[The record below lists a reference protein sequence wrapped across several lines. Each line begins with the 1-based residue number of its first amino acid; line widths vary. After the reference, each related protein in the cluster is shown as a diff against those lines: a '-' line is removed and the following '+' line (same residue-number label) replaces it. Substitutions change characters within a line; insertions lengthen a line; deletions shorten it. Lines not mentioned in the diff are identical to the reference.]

1 MSNPDN
7 LRRVCQ
13 FLKDAGTYYLA
24 TVEGDQP
31 RVRPFGTAHIFEGRL
46 YIQSGKV
53 KNVAKQLAANPKA
66 ELCCFDGKRWL
77 RLSGRLVE
85 DDRLEARQ
93 SMLDAYPQL
102 RKMYRATTATPS
114 SIISPRRSPC
124 SPPSPSRRK
133 RCDCEGRGYSCLI
146 LLHRNAR
153 KTQ

>member
-1 MSNPDN
+1 MSN
-7 LRRVCQ
+7 LEKVCR

-53 KNVAKQLAANPKA
+53 KNVAEQLAANPRA

-85 DDRLEARQ
+85 DDRLEARE

-102 RKMYRATTATPS
+102 RKMYRADDGNTIVYYFTEAIAVFS
-114 SIISPRRSPC
+114 SFTE
-124 SPPSPSRRK
+124 PPETLR
-133 RCDCEGRGYSCLI
+133 L
-146 LLHRNAR
+146 
-153 KTQ
+153 